1 MVNYTKNRWNNYD
14 ESKTF
19 AENLENDAILTLEK
33 ALHIEQGIYNANRAI
48 EVGDLRIAGDT
59 ETPSVK
65 VKYNEDAILM
75 DFVLPR
81 TTLSNTEVNNIIN
94 KSKEEFLKLFSR
106 VYVGDDPGIEPN
118 ANDVVFVLSQDG
130 RSITSIKTFT
140 KNVDGSMTE
149 NELSIKIGIGDILT
163 DPNHQFISQE
173 QLDKLN
179 DIEAGAN
186 RYTHPS
192 GDGNLHV
199 PANGSTNNAKF
210 LKSGSNPGEVSWEY
224 LQKEDIQKAL
234 GYVPP
239 KPSDITSSLADSQ
252 NDGLM
257 SKENF
262 IKLQGIEENA
272 NNYTH
277 PNSHSADM
285 ILETNDKKFI
295 SQQEKEMLKYTS
307 NDPTLSS
314 LGGIGVGE
322 TFDNIPVNEMID
334 KLLHPYVPPVVSCTV
349 TAPGNGGVYEY
360 GVTTDITSVR
370 VGVTRKS
377 KDISKI
383 EVFTTDDLS
392 APIGTQSEGI
402 AKGGVFNFNINKRL
416 SEINTGLKI
425 RAKVTDV
432 SGKSVTADSGAFYVV
447 YPMFYGAMDDGTVLD
462 DTSIRRLTKLVQTK
476 QNRTLQFNSNNQKLV
491 IAYPAIYGNITQI
504 IDPNGFNI
512 TDTFTKYSVPLRFGE
527 GSVDYFVYINDP
539 STVSD
544 FNISIKY

>member
-33 ALHIEQGIYNANRAI
+33 ALHIEKGIYDANRAI
-48 EVGDLRIAGDT
+48 EVGDLRIANDT
-59 ETPSVK
+59 ENPNVK
-65 VKYNEDAILM
+65 VTYNEDAIIL

-81 TTLSNTEVNNIIN
+81 TTLSNTELKNIIN
-94 KSKEEFLKLFSR
+94 NCKEEFVKLFSR

-130 RSITSIKTFT
+130 KSITSIKTFT
-140 KNVDGSMTE
+140 KNIDGSITE
-149 NELSIKIGIGDILT
+149 NELSIKISIDNILT
-163 DPNHQFISQE
+163 DPTHQFISQE
-173 QLDKLN
+173 QLNKLEG
-179 DIEAGAN
+179 IEEGAN
-186 RYTHPS
+186 KYTHPT

-199 PANGSTNNAKF
+199 PANSTDNNGKF
-210 LKSGSNPGEVSWEY
+210 LKSGSNPGDISWQY
-224 LQKEDIQKAL
+224 LQKEDIVKAL
-234 GYVPP
+234 GYTPAN
-239 KPSDITSSLADSQ
+239 PSDITSDLADSQ
-252 NDGLM
+252 TDGLM

-262 IKLQGIEENA
+262 VKLQGIEEHA

-277 PNSHSADM
+277 PNTHSADM
-285 ILETNDKKFI
+285 ILETTDKKFI
-295 SQQEKEMLKYTS
+295 STEEKDMLKYS
-307 NDPTLSS
+307 SADPTLSS

-322 TFDNIPVNEMID
+322 TFENVPVNEMID
-334 KLLHPYVPPVVSCTV
+334 KLLHPYMPPVVSCSV

-392 APIGTQSEGI
+392 APKATQSDGI
-402 AKGGVFNFNINKRL
+402 AKGGTFNFNINKQI
-416 SEINTGLKI
+416 SEITNALKI
-425 RAKVTDV
+425 RAKVTDA

-447 YPMFYGAMDDGTVLD
+447 YPMFYGAMNDGTELND
-462 DTSIRRLTKLVQTK
+462 QSIRKLTKLVQTK
-476 QNRTLQFNSNNQKLV
+476 QNRVLTFNSNNQKLV
-491 IAYPAIYGNITQI
+491 IAYPASYGNISQLT
-504 IDPNGFNI
+504 DPNGFNI
-512 TDTFTKYSVPLRFGE
+512 TDTFTKYSVPLTFGE
-527 GSVDYFVYINDP
+527 NSVDYFVYINDP

>member
-33 ALHIEQGIYNANRAI
+33 ALHIEKGIYDANRAI
-48 EVGDLRIAGDT
+48 EVGDLRIANDT
-59 ETPSVK
+59 ENPNVK
-65 VKYNEDAILM
+65 VTYNEDAIIL

-81 TTLSNTEVNNIIN
+81 TTLSNAELKNIIN
-94 KSKEEFLKLFSR
+94 NCKEEFVKLFSR

-130 RSITSIKTFT
+130 KSITSIKTFT
-140 KNVDGSMTE
+140 KNIDGSITE
-149 NELSIKIGIGDILT
+149 NELSIKISIDNILT
-163 DPNHQFISQE
+163 DSTHQFISQE
-173 QLDKLN
+173 QLDKLES
-179 DIEAGAN
+179 IEEGAN
-186 RYTHPS
+186 KYTHPT

-199 PANGSTNNAKF
+199 PANSTDNNGKF
-210 LKSGSNPGEVSWEY
+210 LKSGSNPGDISWQY
-224 LQKEDIQKAL
+224 LQKEDIVKAL
-234 GYVPP
+234 GYTPAN
-239 KPSDITSSLADSQ
+239 PSDITSDLADSQ
-252 NDGLM
+252 TDGLM

-262 IKLQGIEENA
+262 VKLQGIEEHA

-277 PNSHSADM
+277 PNTHSADM
-285 ILETNDKKFI
+285 ILETTDKKFI
-295 SQQEKEMLKYTS
+295 STEEKDMLKYS
-307 NDPTLSS
+307 SADPTLSS

-322 TFDNIPVNEMID
+322 TFENVPVNEMID
-334 KLLHPYVPPVVSCTV
+334 KLLHPYMPPVVSCSV

-392 APIGTQSEGI
+392 APKATQSDGI
-402 AKGGVFNFNINKRL
+402 AKGGTFNFNINKQI
-416 SEINTGLKI
+416 SEITNALKI
-425 RAKVTDV
+425 RAKVTDA
-432 SGKSVTADSGAFYVV
+432 SGKSVTADSGAFYVI
-447 YPMFYGAMDDGTVLD
+447 YPMFYGAMNDGTELND
-462 DTSIRRLTKLVQTK
+462 QSIRKLTKLVQTK
-476 QNRTLQFNSNNQKLV
+476 QNRVLTFNSNNQKLV
-491 IAYPAIYGNITQI
+491 IAYPASYGNISQLT
-504 IDPNGFNI
+504 DPNGFNI
-512 TDTFTKYSVPLRFGE
+512 TDTFTKYSVPLTFGE
-527 GSVDYFVYINDP
+527 NSVDYFVYINDP